1 MRKIT
6 LILTILWLMVAA
18 AWAQEAVINNHIA
31 SVSVSRNHI
40 VVVQVF
46 DMTTG
51 GRLTE
56 YYLPIDRR
64 FLMVDVKP
72 RVSCEQKNFEY
83 LNKWNPTASYEDKQG
98 KCGLLPMGPDFQI
111 CFGVQRNAQKVYFVT
126 YGLVNMMYSTAQG
139 DVLEYPFIN
148 NGRDYAARKAELRIS
163 ISGRKIT
170 DDDLVKELCGADGN
184 VELRDGHL
192 SGTAREEPAAQSVWL
207 TGGALARWRCQSD
220 AGRLLHTRRTLLAH
234 DENK

>member
-1 MRKIT
+1 
-6 LILTILWLMVAA
+6 MVAA

-72 RVSCEQKNFEY
+72 RVSCEQKSFEY

-148 NGRDYAARKAELRIS
+148 NRRVARRSDIYHSKRGQHRRDNSALP
-163 ISGRKIT
+163 
-170 DDDLVKELCGADGN
+170 
-184 VELRDGHL
+184 HL
-192 SGTAREEPAAQSVWL
+192 LQERHLPGTAREEPTAQSVWL
-207 TGGALARWRCQSD
+207 TGGSLARWRCQSD